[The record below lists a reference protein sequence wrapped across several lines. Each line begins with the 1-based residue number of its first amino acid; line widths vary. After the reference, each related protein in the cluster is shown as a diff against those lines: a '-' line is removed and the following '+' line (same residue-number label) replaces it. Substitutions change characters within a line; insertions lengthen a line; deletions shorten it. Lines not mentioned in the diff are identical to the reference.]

1 MAVPKRKT
9 SQHRKRI
16 RRAHH
21 AIGKPNLRPCPNCG
35 TFGIPH
41 RACSNCGMYKGMLI
55 IAPKVKKVKED
66 KGKA

>member
-9 SQHRKRI
+9 SLHRKGI

-35 TFGIPH
+35 AYGRPH
-41 RACSNCGMYKGMLI
+41 IVCSSCGFYNGRLAL
-55 IAPKVKKVKED
+55 APKVKKVKED
-66 KGKA
+66 